1 MRCVRRNDHDAA
13 RFYLALFISDRDGAA
28 ALSLTR
34 DRPITHRFP
43 SGFAIYP
50 PAFPPHGVF
59 TSSYDIP
66 TNGSCSRL
74 MKLMAEIYEKVCE
87 LSA

>member
-34 DRPITHRFP
+34 DRPIIHRFP
-43 SGFAIYP
+43 SGFAVYP
-50 PAFPPHGVF
+50 PAFPRTVC
-59 TSSYDIP
+59 SSRHTTFQQTAAARD
-66 TNGSCSRL
+66 
-74 MKLMAEIYEKVCE
+74 
-87 LSA
+87 